1 MATNIEIKELIELH
15 MTSLRAEIKAGND
28 IIGYKLDG
36 VNEHLA
42 TLNGRMLTQETKT
55 DSMCKDIVEI
65 QNNVK
70 PLIWIKQNPLKGA
83 VIFILMVA
91 GIALL
96 ADKVGFEAILRLIK
110 IT

>member
-36 VNEHLA
+36 VNKHLA
-42 TLNGRMLTQETKT
+42 TLNGRMLTQENKT
-55 DSMCKDIVEI
+55 DSMCKEI
-65 QNNVK
+65 NNVQDSIK
-70 PLIWIKQNPLKGA
+70 PLMWLKQNPLKGA
-83 VIFILMVA
+83 VVFILMVA